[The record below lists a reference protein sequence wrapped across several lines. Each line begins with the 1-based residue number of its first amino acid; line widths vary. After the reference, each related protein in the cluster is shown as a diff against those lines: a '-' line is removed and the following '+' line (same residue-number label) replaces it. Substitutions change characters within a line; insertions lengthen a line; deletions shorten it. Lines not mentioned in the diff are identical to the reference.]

1 SLLHLMDKKTGKKSK
16 RPPQFVKNSQKENL
30 KHPGP
35 ICLGAFADYHSVAD
49 EHRAALTPNTSKQ
62 LIQNGSEFFP
72 NVTSLNFYAFQ
83 SGTWK
88 TAPSDAYIIGLKELP
103 ENDDSPLSHTHIYF
117 AHCYKNQ
124 SGWQNVLKRFI
135 NGKGLLLDLEFLND
149 EKGRR
154 VAAFGYHA
162 GFAGAAIGLDV
173 WAQQILHPK
182 QKYPSVNPYPNEDDL
197 IKHIKNRLNGAV
209 AHSGVSPRILVMGAL
224 GRCGKGACDISH
236 NVGIDK
242 ENIIKWDIEETKKG
256 GPFSE
261 ILDVN
266 IFVNCIYLSQKI
278 PPFITKEM
286 LDQKRNLSVIVDV
299 SCDITNPNNP
309 VPVYNISTTFKN
321 PTELIETKNPKPLE
335 VISIDHLPTLLPKES
350 SEQFSKDLL
359 PSLLELQNRTN
370 SNVWLNAEKL
380 FVEKIALV
388 DS

>member
-1 SLLHLMDKKTGKKSK
+1 MVHLWLRAETK
-16 RPPQFVKNSQKENL
+16 
-30 KHPGP
+30 
-35 ICLGAFADYHSVAD
+35 AD

-62 LIQNGSEFFP
+62 LIQNGFKITVEKSTQRIFDDEEYERIGCTL
-72 NVTSLNFYAFQ
+72 VQ

-124 SGWQNVLKRFI
+124 SGWQSILKRFI
-135 NGKGLLLDLEFLND
+135 NGKGSLLDLEFLND

-182 QKYPSVNPYPNEDDL
+182 QKYPM
-197 IKHIKNRLNGAV
+197 

-236 NVGIDK
+236 NVGIAK

-261 ILDVN
+261 ILDVD

>member
-1 SLLHLMDKKTGKKSK
+1 MVHLWLRAETK
-16 RPPQFVKNSQKENL
+16 
-30 KHPGP
+30 
-35 ICLGAFADYHSVAD
+35 AD

-62 LIQNGSEFFP
+62 LIQNGSFKITVEKSTQRIFDDEEYERIGCTL
-72 NVTSLNFYAFQ
+72 VQ

-88 TAPSDAYIIGLKELP
+88 AAPSDTYIIGLKELP

-209 AHSGVSPRILVMGAL
+209 VHSGVSPRILIMGAL

-236 NVGIDK
+236 NVGMDK

-261 ILDVN
+261 ILDVD
-266 IFVNCIYLSQKI
+266 IFVNCIYLSQNI

-380 FVEKIALV
+380 FVEKVALV